1 MLAAPPLRI
10 ADVHPV
16 AEIRTASPVNEVAV
30 DGGRAAT
37 LVGET
42 PSWEYVLVWSPKGV
56 IVRANLACDIQ
67 ESDLVLAGERFAHL
81 CNGSGTNTV
90 LQATLTQPQSV
101 PLLRTRAFVSL
112 AGHGTLIAGSAG
124 STLWRFD
131 QTRMV
136 KLHAYPGSIVAL
148 DADGGRIL
156 VGRSNTALELVART
170 GRTLAQLKLP
180 HAGGA
185 LLRGDR
191 IATIANHRLVMSDL
205 RGKTVRTRP
214 IVGDATLI
222 DTDGAL
228 VVYAVETQLHLL
240 RLSDG
245 RDVRLRFKSQFG
257 YASAKLS
264 GGGLFYAYNQ
274 AGTSKP
280 GDAGYLSAAAVRAL
294 FRG

>member
-1 MLAAPPLRI
+1 VLVAPPVPI
-10 ADVHPV
+10 VDVRPA

-56 IVRANLACDIQ
+56 VVRASLACDIQ
-67 ESDLVLAGERFAHL
+67 ESDLVLAGDRFAHL

-90 LQATLTQPQSV
+90 LAATLARQRGR
-101 PLLRTRAFVSL
+101 PLLRTPAFVSL
-112 AGHGTLIAGSAG
+112 AGHGTLIVGSAG

-131 QTRMV
+131 PARKV
-136 KLHAYPGSIVAL
+136 KLHTYPASIVAL
-148 DADGGRIL
+148 DADGGRVL
-156 VGRSNTALELVART
+156 VGRSNTFLELVSRT
-170 GRTLAQLKLP
+170 GKTLATLKLP

-185 LLRGDR
+185 LLRGTR
-191 IATIANHRLVMSDL
+191 IATVANHRLVVSDL
-205 RGKTVRTRP
+205 RGKPLRTRP
-214 IVGDATLI
+214 VAGGATLI
-222 DTDGAL
+222 DTDGSI

-245 RDVRLRFKSQFG
+245 RDVHLRFKNQFG
-257 YASAKLS
+257 YVSAKLS

-280 GDAGYLSAAAVRAL
+280 GHAGYLSAAAVVAL
-294 FRG
+294 IRG